1 MSSQQ
6 AAVDEAR
13 SKARRNKVRA
23 VTQIVPQINHT
34 PRGNIPSGMID
45 I

>member
-1 MSSQQ
+1 M
-6 AAVDEAR
+6 DEAR
-13 SKARRNKVRA
+13 SKARRNRERA

-34 PRGNIPSGMID
+34 PRGNIPSGMIN